1 MMNLNKLQTKAGWI
15 ESVRQIAKQ
24 LPDQAAIQALTP
36 IATPASA
43 TAEQIATKL
52 NQLIA
57 ALKNVA

>member
-1 MMNLNKLQTKAGWI
+1 MNLNKLQTKTGWI

-24 LPDQAAIQALTP
+24 LPDQAGIQALTP